1 MTETI
6 AIPSPVEKVL
16 PPLLAKIAAVT
27 DLEQTAR
34 QYKALVRKR
43 KVTSAVDLLKLVF
56 LYALG
61 GLSLRLTAAAAAGL
75 RIVEMENTAVFGRVR
90 NAAAWLEHLLL
101 EVLNQRCPPPMMTAL
116 GRAVTIIDG
125 TSLSVPGSS
134 GTDWRLHLRFDPL
147 LGRFTDLHL
156 TDVHGAESLSHFV
169 VHASDLLI
177 GDRFYAKATALAQ
190 VVAEGGDFIVRIG
203 WKALR
208 LRQPDGPVFDLMA
221 LLKMIDHDRPVDQT
235 VQIAYGPHFTKM
247 VPARLIIVR
256 RSEPATAQATA
267 KAKRKARR
275 QKRRM
280 KPETALAAHFLMV
293 VTSLP
298 RTPYRPELVRF
309 LYRLRW
315 QVELAVKRLK
325 SLVGIDQSPACD
337 PGLVRTWLLAHLIA
351 ALLCDEIAS
360 PALTFSPGSPGGGAS
375 GTVDLASSADRVPA
389 AVA

>member
-1 MTETI
+1 MTETS
-6 AIPSPVEKVL
+6 AVPSPVEKVL

-43 KVTSAVDLLKLVF
+43 KVTSAGDLLKLVF

-75 RIVEMENTAVFGRVR
+75 RIVEMENTAGLGRLR

-101 EVLNQRCPPPMMTAL
+101 EVLTQRCPPPMMTAL

-169 VHASDLLI
+169 VHAWDLLI

-190 VVAEGGDFIVRIG
+190 VVAAGGDFIVRIG

-208 LRQPDGPVFDLMA
+208 LHQLDGPVFDLMA
-221 LLKMIDHDRPVDQT
+221 LLKTIDHDKPVERA
-235 VQIAYGPHFTKM
+235 VQIAPGSHFINR

-256 RSEPATAQATA
+256 KSEPATAHATT

-280 KPETALAAHFLMV
+280 KPETALAAQFLMV

-298 RTPYRPELVRF
+298 ATPYRPELVLF

-325 SLVGIDQSPACD
+325 SLVSLDAIPACD

-351 ALLCDEIAS
+351 ALLIDEIIS
-360 PALTFSPGSPGGGAS
+360 PALTFSPGSPGRGTSGAV
-375 GTVDLASSADRVPA
+375 GLAPPADRVHA